1 MAVLGETTNAII
13 ITIFLLVTTWTL
25 SYDINN
31 AESSLRERRALVFPV
46 GTVLQVRLNILSS
59 A

>member
-25 SYDINN
+25 SYDISN
-31 AESSLRERRALVFPV
+31 AESSLRERRALVFPS